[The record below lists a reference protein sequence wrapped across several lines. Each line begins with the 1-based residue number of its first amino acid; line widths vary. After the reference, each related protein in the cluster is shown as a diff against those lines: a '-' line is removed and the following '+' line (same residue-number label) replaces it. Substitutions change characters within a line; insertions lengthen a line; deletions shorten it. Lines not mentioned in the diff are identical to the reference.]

1 MHRLFALLLLT
12 AAPALAQADAPA
24 EPAPTRI
31 VSMFSAI
38 RAHQPGDLLTVILE
52 ERTSAR
58 RQSANSASASADVS
72 GGGSASTGGAFGL
85 DAGVGG
91 RRDADS
97 RTVQSDLLTGTLTAR
112 VVEVD
117 AAGNLTI
124 EGERRLNVDGDVHLM
139 TVRGVV
145 RAADVG
151 PSNTVL
157 STQIANADVVYAQE
171 GGGPKFLKGRFLT
184 LVGTVAVIVGVV
196 ALGMMSGGGGDV
208 VADIA
213 PPAE

>member
-1 MHRLFALLLLT
+1 MHRLLALLLLT

-24 EPAPTRI
+24 AEPAPQRI

-38 RAHQPGDLLTVILE
+38 RAHQPGDLLTVVLE

-58 RQSANSASASADVS
+58 RQSESSASASADVS
-72 GGGSASTGGAFGL
+72 GGGSASTGGVFGL

-117 AAGNLTI
+117 RAGNLTI

-157 STQIANADVVYAQE
+157 SYQIANADVVYAQE

-184 LVGTVAVIVGVV
+184 LVGTVAVIVGVL
-196 ALGMMSGGGGDV
+196 ALGAMSGSDV
-208 VADIA
+208 AADVA
-213 PPAE
+213 PAE